1 MDTPVNKDGTINVP
15 VGKETKQATNEEVQA
30 AVKAY
35 LESGKP
41 LTIEHVHKADV
52 KSFSDHMAEL
62 GWDCAKVAAITAVAY
77 GVAYGISY
85 LVGAWQPGDGS
96 GTGE

>member
-1 MDTPVNKDGTINVP
+1 MDTPANKDGTVNVP
-15 VGKETKQATNEEVQA
+15 VGKDTKKATEAEVQA

-41 LTIEHVHKADV
+41 LQIEHVHKV
-52 KSFSDHMAEL
+52 GPQTFGDHMADL
-62 GWDCAKVAAITAVAY
+62 GWDCAKVAVITAVAY

-85 LVGAWQPGDGS
+85 LMGASGDGS

>member
-1 MDTPVNKDGTINVP
+1 MADTVKKDGTVNIP

-41 LTIEHVHKADV
+41 LEIVHVHKADV
-52 KSFSDHMAEL
+52 KTFGDHMAEL

-85 LVGAWQPGDGS
+85 LIGAQSGDGT

>member
-1 MDTPVNKDGTINVP
+1 MDTPANKDGTVNVP

-41 LTIEHVHKADV
+41 LQIEHVHKV
-52 KSFSDHMAEL
+52 GPQTFGDHMADL
-62 GWDCAKVAAITAVAY
+62 GWDCAKVAAITAVAF

-85 LVGAWQPGDGS
+85 LVGGDQ
-96 GTGE
+96 TDAPAGE

>member
-1 MDTPVNKDGTINVP
+1 MEDTVKKDGTVKIP
-15 VGKETKQATNEEVQA
+15 VGSETKNATNEEVQA

-41 LTIEHVHKADV
+41 ITIEHVHKAAV
-52 KSFSDHMAEL
+52 PSFGDRMTEL

-85 LVGAWQPGDGS
+85 LIGAQSGDGTGS
-96 GTGE
+96 GE

>member
-1 MDTPVNKDGTINVP
+1 METPANKDGTVNIP
-15 VGKETKQATNEEVQA
+15 VGTETKKATNEEVQA

-41 LTIEHVHKADV
+41 LEITHVHKAHV
-52 KSFSDHMAEL
+52 QSFGDHMAEL

-77 GVAYGISY
+77 GVAYGLAC
-85 LVGAWQPGDGS
+85 LVSGGQTTDAGA
-96 GTGE
+96 GE

>member
-1 MDTPVNKDGTINVP
+1 METPANKDGTVNVP
-15 VGKETKQATNEEVQA
+15 VGKETKQATPEEVQA

-41 LTIEHVHKADV
+41 LQIEHVHKAGPQT
-52 KSFSDHMAEL
+52 FGEHMADL
-62 GWDCAKVAAITAVAY
+62 GWDVAKVAVITAVAY

-85 LVGAWQPGDGS
+85 LVSGGQTTDTGS
-96 GTGE
+96 GE

>member
-1 MDTPVNKDGTINVP
+1 MEDTVNKDGTINVP
-15 VGKETKQATNEEVQA
+15 VGKEVKKATNEEVQA

-41 LTIEHVHKADV
+41 LEITHVHKAHV
-52 KSFSDHMAEL
+52 QSFGEHMAEL
-62 GWDCAKVAAITAVAY
+62 GWDCAKVATITAVAF

-85 LVGAWQPGDGS
+85 LVGGGQTDAPA
-96 GTGE
+96 GE

>member
-1 MDTPVNKDGTINVP
+1 MSETVKKDGTVNIP

-41 LTIEHVHKADV
+41 LQIEHVHKAHV
-52 KSFSDHMAEL
+52 QSFGDHMAEL
-62 GWDCAKVAAITAVAY
+62 GWDCAKVAVITAVAY
-77 GVAYGISY
+77 GVAYGLSS
-85 LVGAWQPGDGS
+85 LMGAGQTDS
-96 GTGE
+96 GTG